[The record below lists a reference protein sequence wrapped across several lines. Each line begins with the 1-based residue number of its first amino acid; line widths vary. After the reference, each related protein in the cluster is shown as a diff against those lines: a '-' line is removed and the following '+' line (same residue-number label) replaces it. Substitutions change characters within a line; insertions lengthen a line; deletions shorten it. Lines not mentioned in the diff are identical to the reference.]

1 MITTEQ
7 VAAANTFLLACEPAN
22 SLRRGPTTQSL
33 QIWQNQLE
41 VAQEDRRV
49 ARGILL
55 DLCGTR
61 TVYKEA
67 IAAAQEK
74 RKLV

>member
-7 VAAANTFLLACEPAN
+7 VAAANTFLSACAPAN

-33 QIWQNQLE
+33 QIWQNQLQ
-41 VAQEDRRV
+41 VAQEGRRA

-61 TVYKEA
+61 AVYKEA

-74 RKLV
+74 RKLA

>member
-7 VAAANTFLLACEPAN
+7 AAAAHAFLVACEPAN
-22 SLRRGPTTQSL
+22 KLRLGPTTQSL
-33 QIWQNQLE
+33 QIWQDQLQ
-41 VAQEDRRV
+41 VAQEGRRV
-49 ARGILL
+49 ARTTLL

-61 TVYKEA
+61 AVYKEA

-74 RKLV
+74 RKVA

>member
-7 VAAANTFLLACEPAN
+7 VAAANTFLIACGPAN
-22 SLRRGPTTQSL
+22 ALRHGPTTQSL
-33 QIWQNQLE
+33 QIWQDQLQ
-41 VAQEDRRV
+41 VAQDDRRA
-49 ARGILL
+49 ARVILL

-74 RKLV
+74 RKLA